1 MQPIELI
8 LVIFGAVTLFAALLY
23 IPKFVQFLHCFCPP
37 QKRHAAAKRR
47 IALLIPARD
56 ESRVIGDLF
65 DSILQQTYPKE
76 LIDVNVIVKHED
88 DPTVEMAKK
97 LGFSVFV
104 VPEQTCKGAALDG
117 YFQQVGREKWKENAA
132 YCIVD
137 ADAVLSPDYVDELN
151 NSLEMDAHI
160 VLTRKLIKNSL
171 GDRKSRS
178 IFCNCSAL
186 NYPVLDDMGN
196 YYRMKKGVPLN
207 MCGQGMMVRADA
219 IEKINGWPYR
229 TLTEDYEMK
238 MDSFLKDFKSVYY
251 PYAAIY
257 TEEVVKHHEA
267 WQRRLRWV
275 MGFTQCDHKYK
286 KDVQKA
292 MHKKK
297 YPLFAWY
304 DTFFGI
310 VPPVI
315 FIVATFLS
323 ALAGVGLTIYYA
335 VEGSLLWVKALLLL
349 TVMPLFLMY
358 FFDLIYNALTMYVYR
373 DAYVTLTKGEKL
385 ATLLF
390 SPLFMFEYFPIF
402 LHANLYLMTGKK
414 LSWAHTARLTYKK
427 GLAAEKAEQFY
438 RAALKFFQKK
448 K

>member
-117 YFQQVGREKWKENAA
+117 YFQQVGRDKWKENAA

-160 VLTRKLIKNSL
+160 VLTRKLIKNYL
-171 GDRKSRS
+171 GDKKSRS

-251 PYAAIY
+251 PHAAIY

-292 MHKKK
+292 MRQKK

-323 ALAGVGLTIYYA
+323 ALAGIALTIYYA
-335 VEGSLLWVKALLLL
+335 VEGSILWVKALLLL

>member
-1 MQPIELI
+1 MQHIQLI

-23 IPKFVQFLHCFCPP
+23 IPKLVQFLHCFRPP
-37 QKRHAAAKRR
+37 EKRHAAEKRR

-56 ESRVIGDLF
+56 ESGVIGDLF
-65 DSILQQTYPKE
+65 DSLLQQTYPKE

-88 DPTVEMAKK
+88 DPTIGMARR
-97 LGFSVFV
+97 LGFSVFI

-117 YFQQVGREKWKENAA
+117 YFQQIGREHWKDNAA

-137 ADAVLSPDYVDELN
+137 ADAVLAPDYVEELN
-151 NSLEMDAHI
+151 NALEMDAHI
-160 VLTRKLIKNSL
+160 YLTRKRVKNYL
-171 GDRKSRS
+171 GDKKSRS
-178 IFCNCSAL
+178 IICNCSAL

-251 PYAAIY
+251 PYAVLY
-257 TEEVVKHHEA
+257 TEEAVTHHEA

-292 MHKKK
+292 MRKKK
-297 YPLFAWY
+297 YPFFAWY

-315 FIVATFLS
+315 FIVAVFLT
-323 ALAGVGLTIYYA
+323 AIAGVALTIYFA
-335 VEGSLLWVKALLLL
+335 VQGSMLWWRALLLL
-349 TVMPLFLMY
+349 VVMPFALMY
-358 FFDLIYNALTMYVYR
+358 FFDLVYNALTMYVYR
-373 DAYVTLTKGEKL
+373 DAYVTLSKGEK
-385 ATLLF
+385 ARTLFF

-402 LHANLYLMTGKK
+402 LHAHLYLMTGKK
-414 LSWAHTARLTYKK
+414 LTWAHTARLSYKK

-438 RAALKFFQKK
+438 RAAMKFLKRSR
-448 K
+448 

>member
-117 YFQQVGREKWKENAA
+117 YFQQVGRDKWKENAA

-160 VLTRKLIKNSL
+160 VLTRKLIKNYL
-171 GDRKSRS
+171 GDKKSRS

-292 MHKKK
+292 MRQKK

-323 ALAGVGLTIYYA
+323 ALAWVGLTIYYA

>member
-160 VLTRKLIKNSL
+160 VLTRKLIKNYL

>member
-8 LVIFGAVTLFAALLY
+8 LVIYGAVALFAALLY

-117 YFQQVGREKWKENAA
+117 YFQQVGRDKWKENAA

-160 VLTRKLIKNSL
+160 VLTRKLIKNYL
-171 GDRKSRS
+171 GDKKSRS

-286 KDVQKA
+286 KDVQRA
-292 MHKKK
+292 MRKKK

>member
-8 LVIFGAVTLFAALLY
+8 LVIYGAVALFAALLY

-160 VLTRKLIKNSL
+160 VLTRKLIKNYL
-171 GDRKSRS
+171 GDKKSRS

-286 KDVQKA
+286 KDVQRA
-292 MHKKK
+292 MRKKK